1 MSHSKVFRL
10 WVLVA
15 LFLVGNLAGAPV
27 DHTVH
32 AAAQRSLAQDNIV
45 ISEFRTQGQNGQED
59 YYVEIF
65 NPTASTIDIGGW
77 SIQAVNNSGGLTT
90 RYTFPTGQQLV
101 AGQHYL
107 VAGSSYNMAVP
118 SDGSFSPGGI
128 PNNGGI
134 ALTLA
139 DQTIID
145 KVGMSILSAEGIP
158 LAQLTDPTQSYE
170 RKPGGV
176 NGSCF
181 DSNNNVFD
189 FTTINPGDPQNL
201 TSALTICAGPTDTP
215 TSTQTA
221 TPTLTPTASAT
232 STPSAALHVV
242 ISEFRSQGP
251 FGADDEFIELYNP
264 TGAAVNIGGWIIKRS
279 SSCGTS
285 SYNLLSITSGTIL
298 QAGQHFLAA
307 TTASHIPSPD
317 QNFSPA
323 ITDDGGLA
331 LVNASGSVVDQVG
344 MCISTLYREGT
355 NLVPLSGNTN
365 QSYERR
371 PGGSTSCYD
380 LDNNAADFALISP
393 SQPQNKASPILMCT
407 GVVTSTPTRTPTA
420 TPTRT
425 PIPTATSV
433 AGTVVINEFL
443 PHPHTDWNGDG
454 IANTGD
460 EYIELINMGSVSI
473 SLNNWKLDN
482 GVGGPSVPY
491 TLPNVTLLPRQ
502 IMEFYHSASGIGLSD
517 GGGTVRLLKSDGR
530 TADIFNYPFIEATDQ
545 SWCRLPDGTGS
556 WAFACYPTPGKLNK
570 PIGSGTIP
578 LAGRAGT
585 DPLCLAGTAPQVVLS
600 AECNSPGLKM
610 WGESGYGEFWLDSH
624 GKWAVFVE

>member
-1 MSHSKVFRL
+1 MSRSKVFLL

-15 LFLVGNLAGAPV
+15 LFLVGDLIGAHF
-27 DHTVH
+27 DHAVH
-32 AAAQRSLAQDNIV
+32 AIAQRSLAQDNIV
-45 ISEFRTQGQNGQED
+45 ISEFRTQGPNGQED
-59 YYVEIF
+59 YFVEIF

-77 SIQAVNNSGGLTT
+77 LIQAIDNNGGLTT
-90 RYTFPTGQQLV
+90 RYTFPTGQQLI

-107 VAGSSYNMAVP
+107 VAGSSYNIAVP
-118 SDGSFSPGGI
+118 SDGSFSPGGV
-128 PNNGGI
+128 PDNGGI

-145 KVGMSILSAEGIP
+145 EVGMSVLSAEGTP
-158 LAQLTDPTQSYE
+158 LAQLTDPNQSYE

-176 NGSCF
+176 IGSCF

-189 FTTINPGDPQNL
+189 FTAINPGDPQYL
-201 TSALTICAGPTDTP
+201 TSALTVCAGPTDTP
-215 TSTQTA
+215 TPTQIGTPTFTA
-221 TPTLTPTASAT
+221 TTSAT
-232 STPSAALHVV
+232 STPSAPLHVV

-279 SSCGTS
+279 SPCGTS
-285 SYNLLSITSGTIL
+285 SYTLFSITSGTIL

-371 PGGSTSCYD
+371 PGGSTACYD
-380 LDNNAADFALISP
+380 LDNNVADFVLISP
-393 SQPQNKASPILMCT
+393 SQPQNKASPIVMCS
-407 GVVTSTPTRTPTA
+407 GVVTYTPTRTPTV

-425 PIPTATSV
+425 PLPTAT
-433 AGTVVINEFL
+433 
-443 PHPHTDWNGDG
+443 
-454 IANTGD
+454 
-460 EYIELINMGSVSI
+460 
-473 SLNNWKLDN
+473 
-482 GVGGPSVPY
+482 
-491 TLPNVTLLPRQ
+491 
-502 IMEFYHSASGIGLSD
+502 
-517 GGGTVRLLKSDGR
+517 
-530 TADIFNYPFIEATDQ
+530 
-545 SWCRLPDGTGS
+545 
-556 WAFACYPTPGKLNK
+556 AF
-570 PIGSGTIP
+570 
-578 LAGRAGT
+578 R
-585 DPLCLAGTAPQVVLS
+585 V
-600 AECNSPGLKM
+600 
-610 WGESGYGEFWLDSH
+610 
-624 GKWAVFVE
+624 